1 MLWQRDIAVYVA
13 ICVQSA
19 AYAEEVSLS
28 QLSGAQIDSN
38 WFRYINPR
46 FGVAIDIP
54 TRGYRYEVPENGSGL
69 TLTSNNGAVV
79 ITVFAHWV
87 VNILDGADN
96 NVRKSISQ
104 IFDNAVA
111 ETIQK
116 GGTVTYSVKKD
127 DFYVI
132 SGNFGDNT
140 YYERMTISP
149 RCSAIYNN
157 FRIFHP
163 KMIERS
169 LDGLVTRMSKSLH
182 ATCQGEEG
190 AAQIN

>member
-1 MLWQRDIAVYVA
+1 LLWQRDIAVYVA

-69 TLTSNNGAVV
+69 TLTSNNGAVL

-132 SGNFGDNT
+132 SGNFGDNS

-157 FRIFHP
+157 FRILHP
-163 KMIERS
+163 KTIEQS
-169 LDGLVTRMSKSLH
+169 LDGLVTRMFQSLR

>member
-1 MLWQRDIAVYVA
+1 
-13 ICVQSA
+13 
-19 AYAEEVSLS
+19 
-28 QLSGAQIDSN
+28 
-38 WFRYINPR
+38 
-46 FGVAIDIP
+46 
-54 TRGYRYEVPENGSGL
+54 
-69 TLTSNNGAVV
+69 
-79 ITVFAHWV
+79 VFAHWV

-132 SGNFGDNT
+132 SGNFADNT

-157 FRIFHP
+157 FRI
-163 KMIERS
+163 
-169 LDGLVTRMSKSLH
+169 
-182 ATCQGEEG
+182 Q
-190 AAQIN
+190 